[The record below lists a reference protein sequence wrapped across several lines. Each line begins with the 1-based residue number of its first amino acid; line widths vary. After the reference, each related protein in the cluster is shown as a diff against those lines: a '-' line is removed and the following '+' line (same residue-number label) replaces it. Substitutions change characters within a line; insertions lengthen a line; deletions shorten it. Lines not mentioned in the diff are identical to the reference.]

1 MPMTEYELSLIV
13 EAKKGKKKS
22 LDRLYDAFHKKLCDI
37 IDQEIGDRS
46 KSETILRS
54 VFDKVKVQIKTLDN
68 PVNFE
73 NMIIQMTIN
82 ECRSYPRSNVF
93 SNNQGGATKFETI
106 QNDPLPNLWQ
116 PEQQNQFVQQVQQ
129 QNQFEQQVQQNQ
141 FVQQVQQQNQF
152 EQQVQQPSQ
161 FVQQVQQPNQFEQ
174 QAQQPNQFV
183 QQVQQPN
190 QFVQQVQ
197 QHEPLPQ
204 QPPVSPAPEQIQ
216 PAASSI
222 EPTVGWLVCINGA
235 ERGKDFP
242 LKDKIN
248 VIGSAPDN
256 DIRLTGDPA
265 ISAENHACVAYDS
278 NGKNFMLFAGNNANN
293 VTLNGQLNEA
303 PQTLNHFD
311 IITIGD
317 VQLVFVPF
325 CGEGFS
331 WD

>member
-1 MPMTEYELSLIV
+1 M
-13 EAKKGKKKS
+13 
-22 LDRLYDAFHKKLCDI
+22 
-37 IDQEIGDRS
+37 
-46 KSETILRS
+46 
-54 VFDKVKVQIKTLDN
+54 FDKVKVQIKTLDN

-152 EQQVQQPSQ
+152 EQQVQQP
-161 FVQQVQQPNQFEQ
+161 
-174 QAQQPNQFV
+174 NQFV
-183 QQVQQPN
+183 QQVQQ
-190 QFVQQVQ
+190 Q
-197 QHEPLPQ
+197 EPLPQ

>member
-1 MPMTEYELSLIV
+1 MPMTDYELSLIA

-22 LDRLYDAFHKKLCDI
+22 LDRLYDAFHKRLCDV

-54 VFDKVKVQIKTLDN
+54 VFEKVKVQIKALDN

-73 NMIIQMTIN
+73 NMIVQMTID
-82 ECRSYPRSNVF
+82 ECRNYPRSDNF
-93 SNNQGGATKFETI
+93 SSNQSGASQFETV
-106 QNDPLPNLWQ
+106 QKDPLPNRWQ

-129 QNQFEQQVQQNQ
+129 PNQPN
-141 FVQQVQQQNQF
+141 
-152 EQQVQQPSQ
+152 Q
-161 FVQQVQQPNQFEQ
+161 FVQQVQQPN
-174 QAQQPNQFV
+174 QPNQFV

-197 QHEPLPQ
+197 QPNQ
-204 QPPVSPAPEQIQ
+204 FVQPPNPYEQPVPPPEIPMEHPPVIPPVPVTPEQK
-216 PAASSI
+216 PAAI

-235 ERGKDFP
+235 ERGKDFA

-256 DIRLTGDPA
+256 DICLTGDPA

-278 NGKNFMLFAGNNANN
+278 SNGCCMLFAGNRANN
-293 VTLNGQLNEA
+293 VTLNGQPNEA

-317 VQLVFVPF
+317 AQLVFVPF
-325 CGEGFS
+325 CGDSFR